1 MCAEYYKTRLLY
13 QRCYGYFGWR
23 KKARQYNPL
32 VAQVHPSVN
41 KSLLPYCGLVL
52 SWRACGRQAK
62 CFAVTGFSGFAL
74 MCAGCN

>member
-13 QRCYGYFGWR
+13 QRCYGCFGWR

-52 SWRACGRQAK
+52 ASAGLQAASETLRSHR
-62 CFAVTGFSGFAL
+62 F
-74 MCAGCN
+74 